1 MNNQTD
7 KNRIFTPS
15 GCLNQ
20 DTILL
25 YISGKAIPDDVRR
38 IELHLS
44 DCPLCSDAVEGLM
57 ALSPQTNV
65 MDVLQEVKSKIFEE
79 EKGTEFNISR
89 SSEITKTRSMKSL
102 YIGIAASIA
111 LLITG
116 YFSIRYLGMNDKNK
130 ELVSWENNKKTE
142 NEKSAAPGQE
152 ENTVKGA
159 TVKKEDSI
167 SDNFHTVTGKTEAT
181 GGDRQQPVLVSRI
194 VNETD
199 ASDLRF
205 SEDYKTVAD
214 NIFTV
219 DDVTLETE
227 GAKEKQ
233 SVDQMQDKD
242 MSGEVTKNVDDG
254 VATGSGIVNSNS
266 VLGAKKSNNRNSEN
280 DRSNKSV
287 EEVPAANTSTAVTV
301 SDAEQKRRDEINNG
315 IESYNQGYYSEAAT
329 KFELALDADPSDQQA
344 LYYGGMAYYYSKEY
358 DKAVQSFNKL
368 LKNKKNPYYQ
378 ASQWQLAV
386 IYLEKGETKLARKTL
401 NEVID
406 ENGPYRSNAV
416 DEINKL
422 DK

>member
-1 MNNQTD
+1 MNNLND

-25 YISGKAIPDDVRR
+25 YISGKALPDDVRR

-57 ALSPQTNV
+57 ALSPQINV
-65 MDVLQEVKSKIFEE
+65 EDVLQDVKNKIFNTEPVA
-79 EKGTEFNISR
+79 EFNIGR
-89 SSEITKTRSMKSL
+89 SSDVAKTRSMKGL

-116 YFSIRYLGMNDKNK
+116 YFSIRYLGMNNQKN
-130 ELVSWENNKKTE
+130 EIVSWENNKKTE
-142 NEKSAAPGQE
+142 NEKTAAPGQE
-152 ENTVKGA
+152 ENNLKGA
-159 TVKKEDSI
+159 TLNKEDSI
-167 SDNFHTVTGKTEAT
+167 IDNFHSVTGKSETTE
-181 GGDRQQPVLVSRI
+181 GGIQKPVTISEI
-194 VNETD
+194 VDEPD
-199 ASDLRF
+199 AIDQRF
-205 SEDYKTVAD
+205 SGDYKTVVD

-219 DDVTLETE
+219 NGIVGGTDGT
-227 GAKEKQ
+227 KEQ
-233 SVDQMQDKD
+233 PSVDQSLDKD
-242 MSGEVTKNVDDG
+242 MNEEVTKNLDD
-254 VATGSGIVNSNS
+254 VSGNGAVTSNT
-266 VLGAKKSNNRNSEN
+266 VVVGAKKSNNRNNEGDN
-280 DRSNKSV
+280 SNKSV
-287 EEVPAANTSTAVTV
+287 EVMPSRSAVDQEI
-301 SDAEQKRRDEINNG
+301 SSGEKQKQRDEVNSG
-315 IESYNQGYYSEAAT
+315 IESYNQGYYSEATT
-329 KFELALDADPSDQQA
+329 KFELALDGDPADQQA

-378 ASQWQLAV
+378 AAQWQLAV

-406 ENGPYRSNAV
+406 ENGPYRSNAE